1 MTREEEEFVEG
12 VGRHFEADGVPRI
25 GGRLYGFLLLQDE
38 PRSLDELARAL
49 SVSKASVST
58 NARLLVQWGLVDR
71 VTRPGDRRD
80 FYTAAADLVGVLQ
93 RRIQR
98 VREVS
103 DLMAAGSRAV
113 PPERSAATKR
123 LSRMA
128 RFNAQAAQ
136 RLQAFLDSWS
146 GSESSD

>member
-1 MTREEEEFVEG
+1 MTPSEADFVER

-38 PRSLDELARAL
+38 PRSLDELAAGL

-58 NARLLVQWGLVDR
+58 NARLLVQWGIVDR

-80 FYTAAADLVGVLQ
+80 FYTAAPDLVPVLQ
-93 RRIQR
+93 RRLQR

-103 DLMAAGSRAV
+103 DLLAAGSRAV
-113 PPERSAATKR
+113 PPDRPAAAER
-123 LSRMA
+123 LSTMA
-128 RFNAQAAQ
+128 EFNARAAD
-136 RLQAFLDSWS
+136 RLEEFLAGWRE
-146 GSESSD
+146 GHEE